1 MDKIFIVMG
10 ESIDNRF
17 NIEELRE
24 FLNSIDNGSFSKL
37 ILTYIPGL
45 MQFNFHPEF
54 DDYIPYSIFI
64 EEIRKSKFSEFF
76 NY

>member
-24 FLNSIDNGSFSKL
+24 FLNSIDNGSFNKL
-37 ILTYIPGL
+37 TLTYIPGL
-45 MQFNFHPEF
+45 MQFNFDPEF
-54 DDYIPYSIFI
+54 NDYNTYLRFV
-64 EEIRKSKFSEFF
+64 EEIQKSKFSELF